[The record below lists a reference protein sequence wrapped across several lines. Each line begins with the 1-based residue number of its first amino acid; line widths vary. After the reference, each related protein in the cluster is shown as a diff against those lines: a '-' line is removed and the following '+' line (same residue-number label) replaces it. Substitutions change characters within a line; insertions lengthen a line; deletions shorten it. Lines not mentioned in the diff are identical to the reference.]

1 LPDPIRND
9 NTAEGRGGRRTT
21 YGQSRSKHVACEIR
35 SPNLFPFPVA
45 NRIAMFLV
53 DRLDGIF
60 HMRLRTEPS
69 IFNFAMCIAAFG
81 VVALVVVFA
90 HPASRTNR
98 VTAADAAAGSEVAA
112 ADRSFKPA
120 PTPRQDAK
128 RQGSQP

>member
-1 LPDPIRND
+1 MLHAKFA
-9 NTAEGRGGRRTT
+9 TRTF
-21 YGQSRSKHVACEIR
+21 
-35 SPNLFPFPVA
+35 SPFLVA
-45 NRIAMFLV
+45 NLIAMFLV

-69 IFNFAMCIAAFG
+69 IFNFAMCIAAFS

-90 HPASRTNR
+90 HPASPTSR
-98 VTAADAAAGSEVAA
+98 VAAANAAAGSEVAA
-112 ADRSFKPA
+112 ADQSLKPA